1 MFPLSPFYNP
11 IAGQK
16 KQNWSPIIALES
28 KILHQMQGHNPFDST
43 YPPGGVLP
51 YISHIGMCRPKRWG
65 FAPFWS
71 GIGYGF
77 RGNYGSVW
85 TYLSFQLSKKER
97 EICEFE
103 MDVKKSFWC
112 CANLNNF
119 LQARYENG
127 RGFLGQV
134 GKRVWKMT
142 GFGLKQGQ
150 DLEVEP
156 STL

>member
-1 MFPLSPFYNP
+1 MFVYSFIFKKFNNLIETWETHLQVLCFERPDLMSP
-11 IAGQK
+11 
-16 KQNWSPIIALES
+16 E
-28 KILHQMQGHNPFDST
+28 
-43 YPPGGVLP
+43 
-51 YISHIGMCRPKRWG
+51 
-65 FAPFWS
+65 
-71 GIGYGF
+71 
-77 RGNYGSVW
+77 
-85 TYLSFQLSKKER
+85 
-97 EICEFE
+97 
-103 MDVKKSFWC
+103 KSFWC